1 METVFES
8 FSGFAETV
16 NRAWFALVV
25 GALVVFAPLLIA
37 AQDQISTSDDGKT
50 MTIQDA
56 PDMEVYAFGKSV
68 IVKQRA
74 KGVLAIGGDITIEGS
89 VSGDVATMG
98 GSIIQTTNGYVGG
111 DVIVIGGTYKPE
123 SDTPLRE
130 PGKETV
136 MFAVMEDQLREL
148 GQNPSELFSP
158 NLSVSFFALRALS
171 LLFWFIVSFLLT
183 TLAPGA
189 VSRSVARLKLS
200 SLKIAA
206 IGMFA
211 LLLTLVGSMLG
222 FQFLPNYLG
231 VSIFFMVFVLLMLA
245 FVFGRVVMNVSIGK
259 LIQKKILP
267 EGNRSETLAVFL
279 GVFFWT
285 LILSIPYLWTF
296 AAIALFVSGLG
307 LVLTAKTPAT
317 WRHS

>member
-1 METVFES
+1 VETVFES

-25 GALVVFAPLLIA
+25 GALVVFAPLLVA

>member
-1 METVFES
+1 MEAVFES

-259 LIQKKILP
+259 LIQKKMLP

>member
-1 METVFES
+1 
-8 FSGFAETV
+8 
-16 NRAWFALVV
+16 
-25 GALVVFAPLLIA
+25 
-37 AQDQISTSDDGKT
+37 
-50 MTIQDA
+50 
-56 PDMEVYAFGKSV
+56 MEVYAFGKSV

>member
-1 METVFES
+1 VETVFES

-259 LIQKKILP
+259 LIQKKMLP

>member
-1 METVFES
+1 VEAVFES

-25 GALVVFAPLLIA
+25 GGLVVFAPLLIA

-259 LIQKKILP
+259 LIQKKMLP

>member
-25 GALVVFAPLLIA
+25 GVLVVFAPLLIA

-259 LIQKKILP
+259 LIQKKMLP

>member
-1 METVFES
+1 MEAVFES

-25 GALVVFAPLLIA
+25 GGLVVFAPLLIA

-259 LIQKKILP
+259 LIQKKMLP

>member
-25 GALVVFAPLLIA
+25 GGLVVFAPLLIA

-259 LIQKKILP
+259 LIQKKMLP

>member
-8 FSGFAETV
+8 FSGIAETV

-25 GALVVFAPLLIA
+25 GALVAFAPLLIA

-89 VSGDVATMG
+89 VSGDVATLG
-98 GSIIQTTNGYVGG
+98 GSIVQAANGYVGG

-123 SDTPLRE
+123 SERPLRE

-158 NLSVSFFALRALS
+158 HFSVSFFALRAVS

-189 VSRSVARLKLS
+189 ISRSVARLRLS

-245 FVFGRVVMNVSIGK
+245 FVFGRVVLNVSIGK
-259 LIQKKILP
+259 LIQKRILP
-267 EGNRSETLAVFL
+267 EGNRSETLAVFF

-285 LILSIPYLWTF
+285 VILSIPYLWTF

-307 LVLTAKTPAT
+307 LVLTAKTPAS
-317 WRHS
+317 WRQA

>member
-259 LIQKKILP
+259 LIQKKMLP